1 MSTVGANRC
10 PRCGNDNR
18 LDSFVCAFCGK
29 RLRVERIESFS
40 IFKRIE
46 EDFTAPARWYVIIL
60 WLFIKPN
67 RAFWNINHKRKNA
80 PGFRIMLFNALL
92 FGLMYLALISHINI
106 LTAPPLSLNR
116 FFIDLGTFITFFA
129 VGFMFYLVSGV
140 LLIWIFSRGAN
151 IAVDFSERLESR
163 FGKDT
168 EEKESEKY
176 SEAEM
181 SPFSIYKG
189 GTLHQQQAKKYKMM
203 LCAFAPYLLI
213 TLVKILIISIG
224 MPSITIPGM
233 DFLDVSL
240 PFGDPFF
247 NSPLWVVL
255 DVIDAVTLGIWI
267 PILISLSIRELSNS
281 STFRVFLSSLAIG
294 IIVAVFF
301 YFLRPTFVL

>member
-1 MSTVGANRC
+1 MSATAANRC

-18 LDSFVCAFCGK
+18 IDSFVCAFCGK
-29 RLRVERIESFS
+29 RLRVERIENFS

-46 EDFTAPARWYVIIL
+46 EDFTSPARWYVIIL
-60 WLFIKPN
+60 WLFTKPN

-92 FGLMYLALISHINI
+92 CGLMYLVFSSRINI
-106 LTAPPLSLNR
+106 LTIPPLSLNR
-116 FFIDLGTFITFFA
+116 FYIDLAFFLTFFA
-129 VGFMFYLVSGV
+129 YGFATYLLSGV

-163 FGKDT
+163 FGKDA
-168 EEKESEKY
+168 EEKEKY

-213 TLVKILIISIG
+213 TVVKILIILIG

-233 DFLDVSL
+233 SFLDLEVAY
-240 PFGDPFF
+240 GDPFF
-247 NSPLWVVL
+247 ASSVWTVL
-255 DVIDAVTLGIWI
+255 DVIDAVTLGIWV

-281 STFRVFLSSLAIG
+281 STFRVLISSLAIG
-294 IIVAVFF
+294 IVIAVFF
-301 YFLRPTFVL
+301 YFFRPTFIF